1 MYPGLA
7 ALLLITFA
15 GCGGGP
21 AAKSVTGDTQVVRGQ
36 GYTVSA
42 PADWQRVQTP
52 RGATLSPEPGADTL
66 VSITL
71 FRLIRPFEPA
81 VWPRARAE
89 LDHVADRLALQLGG
103 SVESRHTLKTGV
115 RQYGL
120 AYERKGAKLKQQI
133 TFVLRGRREYELL
146 CRWKASDH
154 EPAACGRFVESFR
167 PSG

>member
-42 PADWQRVQTP
+42 PEDWQRVQTP
-52 RGATLSPEPGADTL
+52 ARG
-66 VSITL
+66 
-71 FRLIRPFEPA
+71 REPA

-89 LDHVADRLALQLGG
+89 LDRVADRLALQLGG